1 MLMSVREPCGAALRD
16 CFHLKP
22 PALAITRALRES
34 SFAVVDVRSD
44 EPDRSVASPV
54 PGESAFILSLQRKD
68 FTAHELWLGGRPV
81 RVVPFPQGML
91 SLLNLALDPTP
102 YPDGSFDFCSVY
114 FRRDTFDRLADDL
127 GQIRIDELD
136 IRPGVAVNDRVVTN
150 LGPCLRSS
158 IERPEQI
165 NTLFIDHV
173 VMALHTHL
181 AQRYGGLR
189 ISRTSERGGLTPW
202 QLRLARDTINAQ
214 LDGRVSLAQI
224 ADDCGLSVSH
234 FAKAFKRS
242 TGVSPHRWLTQ
253 RRVDRAKELMRTT
266 TTLLTQIALACGFS
280 DQSHFTRVFLQAT
293 GATPNQWR
301 RANVK

>member
-1 MLMSVREPCGAALRD
+1 
-16 CFHLKP
+16 
-22 PALAITRALRES
+22 
-34 SFAVVDVRSD
+34 
-44 EPDRSVASPV
+44 
-54 PGESAFILSLQRKD
+54 LQRKD
-68 FTAHELWLGGRPV
+68 FTAQELRLGGRPV

-102 YPDGSFDFCSVY
+102 YPDGAFDRCSVY

-127 GQIRIDELD
+127 GEIRIDDLD
-136 IRPGVAVNDRVVTN
+136 IRPGVAVNDRVVN
-150 LGPCLRSS
+150 SLGPCLQSS
-158 IERPEQI
+158 IEQPEQI

-189 ISRTSERGGLTPW
+189 IARTSERGGLTPW
-202 QLRLARDTINAQ
+202 QLRLARDAINAH
-214 LDGRVSLAQI
+214 LDGRISLSQI
-224 ADDCGLSVSH
+224 AGACALSVSH

-253 RRVDRAKELMRTT
+253 RRVDRAKELMRAT
-266 TTLLTQIALACGFS
+266 TTLLAQIAPACGFY

-301 RANVK
+301 RANVE

>member
-1 MLMSVREPCGAALRD
+1 MSVREPCGAALRD

-34 SFAVVDVRSD
+34 RFVVDDVRS
-44 EPDRSVASPV
+44 EAPDRGVASPI
-54 PGESAFILSLQRKD
+54 PGESAFLLGLQRND
-68 FTAHELWLGGRPV
+68 LAAHELWLGGRPV
-81 RVVPFPQGML
+81 RVVPFPQGMM

-102 YPDGSFDFCSVY
+102 YPDGAFDFCSVY

-127 GQIRIDELD
+127 GEVRIDELD

-150 LGPCLRSS
+150 LGPCLRST
-158 IERPEQI
+158 IEKPEQI
-165 NTLFIDHV
+165 NTLFIDNV

-202 QLRLARDTINAQ
+202 QLRLARDALNAQ
-214 LDGRVSLAQI
+214 LDRRVSLVQI
-224 ADDCGLSVSH
+224 ASDCGLSVSH

-253 RRVDRAKELMRTT
+253 RRVDRAKELMRAT
-266 TTLLTQIALACGFS
+266 TTLLAQVALACGFC
-280 DQSHFTRVFLQAT
+280 DQSHFTRVFFRAT
-293 GATPNQWR
+293 GVTPNQWR
-301 RANVK
+301 QVNVKT